1 MQILYKFLDCWPYEM
16 RTRSLNEGQDI
27 PKNWHCTEA
36 EAIAARDARKTEV
49 ATEYNQFKVEAVMK
63 LDKAEDQLR
72 RAVSDIK
79 TMLGVNVSSSAEAS
93 DDTGL
98 DSFIE
103 LDVTIKGKY
112 LHSYSRHIDL

>member
-1 MQILYKFLDCWPYEM
+1 M

-27 PKNWHCTEA
+27 PKGWYYTEA
-36 EAIAARDARKTEV
+36 EAISARDNRKIEV
-49 ATEYNQFKVEAVMK
+49 TAERNQFKAEAVMK
-63 LDKAEDQLR
+63 LDEAEDQLR
-72 RAVSDIK
+72 RAVLDIK
-79 TMLGVNVSSSAEAS
+79 TMLGVNVSSNAEAS

-112 LHSYSRHIDL
+112 SHSFSRRIDL